1 MKSSWIGI
9 GFSHH
14 KVPSLSKTATRSSIG
29 TVADPSAPQIR
40 STNST
45 IACLVGPSRQPD
57 SNSAFTVTF
66 RSCLCARGRFL
77 PASVRRVMAK
87 PAILAHG

>member
-14 KVPSLSKTATRSSIG
+14 NVPSLSKTATRSSTG
-29 TVADPSAPQIR
+29 TVADPSAPQVR

-45 IACLVGPSRQPD
+45 IASPGRAVPPARQQLSVHSHLLVL
-57 SNSAFTVTF
+57 
-66 RSCLCARGRFL
+66 LCARGRFL

-87 PAILAHG
+87 PVILSHG

>member
-14 KVPSLSKTATRSSIG
+14 KVPSLSKTATRSSTG
-29 TVADPSAPQIR
+29 TAADPSSPQLR

-45 IACLVGPSRQPD
+45 IACLVGPSRQLD
-57 SNSAFTVTF
+57 SNSAVTTSPF
-66 RSCLCARGRFL
+66 RSRRAPRGG
-77 PASVRRVMAK
+77 PT
-87 PAILAHG
+87 